1 MRNAFHATFRMAP
14 SQKPDGRHAIHTPWR
29 YRHLPRARIFQKS
42 SPQTA
47 LRSAYANS
55 PCMAAVVRRGLSASP
70 LTLPALLFLAT
81 LLLPLTN
88 RVSAQPNTL
97 LPPSNLKR
105 CRVAILPYPQTI
117 SSLPILPNSLRLNG
131 DTTGTSIQ
139 RSPPSRSSPHEYAT
153 AILSLSLFAPS
164 IFSCTP
170 AILQSDF
177 SNCFLPTA
185 PSPRYYPKQPQ
196 LPSQHPYHPS
206 PLEV

>member
-47 LRSAYANS
+47 LRSAYVNS
-55 PCMAAVVRRGLSASP
+55 PCMAAVARRGLSASP
-70 LTLPALLFLAT
+70 FTLPALLLLAT

-131 DTTGTSIQ
+131 DTT
-139 RSPPSRSSPHEYAT
+139 
-153 AILSLSLFAPS
+153 ILSLSLFAPS

-185 PSPRYYPKQPQ
+185 PSPRYYPKRS
-196 LPSQHPYHPS
+196 LLTSQHPYHPS